1 MTFIISLGR
10 VLPGCLIA
18 LVTAV
23 PGYAAAADYPT
34 KPVRMVVPFPPGGT
48 TDIVARI
55 VAQKLSDVWTKQVVI
70 DNRSGAGGSIGSDLV
85 AKANADGYTVLF
97 GLQTTHAI
105 NPGVNKNLPFD
116 PIKDFTAVTRVAVSP
131 QLLALHPGV
140 SANSLQAFVA
150 LAKASPGRFSYG
162 SSGTG
167 TSQHLAFEMFK
178 RTAGIAVEHI
188 PYKGTGPAIAD
199 LLGGHVQAL
208 IGGVAGLL
216 PHVKSGKLRAIAIAS
231 ANRSAVLPEVPTM
244 AETLFPGFN
253 VSPWFGLFLPAGTPA
268 AITRQ
273 LYADVVTKVLNVP
286 EVRQRIGDQGAEAAP
301 SKSTVEF
308 AAFVAEEKA
317 LWEKVI
323 RDVMPVAQA
332 GAGR

>member
-1 MTFIISLGR
+1 MTVMVSLGR
-10 VLPGCLIA
+10 VLAGGLLAFVFAAPA
-18 LVTAV
+18 
-23 PGYAAAADYPT
+23 GYAVAADYPN

-55 VAQKLSDVWTKQVVI
+55 VAQKLSDVWAKQVVI

-105 NPGVNKNLPFD
+105 NPGVYKNLPFD
-116 PIKDFTAVTRVAVSP
+116 PIKDFAAVTRVAVSP
-131 QLLALHPGV
+131 QLLAIHPSV
-140 SANSLQAFVA
+140 AANNLQAFIA

-178 RTAGIAVEHI
+178 RTAGIGVEHI

-199 LLGGHVQAL
+199 LVGGQIQTL

-216 PHVKSGKLRAIAIAS
+216 PHVKSGRLRPIAIAS
-231 ANRSAVLPEVPTM
+231 ANRSTVLPEVPTI
-244 AETLFPGFN
+244 AETISPGFD
-253 VSPWFGLFLPAGTPA
+253 VSPWFGLFCPPVRRLRSRGNC
-268 AITRQ
+268 TRM
-273 LYADVVTKVLNVP
+273 
-286 EVRQRIGDQGAEAAP
+286 
-301 SKSTVEF
+301 
-308 AAFVAEEKA
+308 
-317 LWEKVI
+317 W
-323 RDVMPVAQA
+323 
-332 GAGR
+332 

>member
-1 MTFIISLGR
+1 MVSLGR
-10 VLPGCLIA
+10 A
-18 LVTAV
+18 LAGGLWVFAPSAV
-23 PGYAAAADYPT
+23 GYAVAAGYPD

-55 VAQKLSDVWTKQVVI
+55 VAQKMSDVWAKQVVI

-85 AKANADGYTVLF
+85 AKASADGYTVLF

-105 NPGVNKNLPFD
+105 NPGVYKNLPFD
-116 PIKDFTAVTRVAVSP
+116 PIKDFAAVTRVAVSP
-131 QLLALHPGV
+131 QLLALHPSV
-140 SANSLQAFVA
+140 SANSLQAFIA

-178 RTAGIAVEHI
+178 RTAGVDVVHI

-199 LLGGHVQAL
+199 LVGGHVQTL

-216 PHVKSGKLRAIAIAS
+216 PHVKSGKLRAVAIAS

-244 AETLFPGFN
+244 AETLFPDFN
-253 VSPWFGLFLPAGTPA
+253 VSPWFGLFLPVGTPA

-301 SKSTVEF
+301 SKSTAEF

-317 LWEKVI
+317 LWGKVI
-323 RDVMPVAQA
+323 RDVMPAQA
-332 GAGR
+332 GAGK